1 MVYELAAIMQD
12 QDLRKAFGTR
22 LKALRKQKG
31 WTQKELA
38 NQLDIRYSHLN
49 KYENGMHAPPL
60 EKLTQLADIFDVSLD
75 YLVMGLPMEE
85 SPIRNEV
92 LYKRFKTLETFDDE
106 DKTTVIKIIDA
117 IIAKRQV
124 ENAIRPLEM

>member
-1 MVYELAAIMQD
+1 MVYELAAVMQD

-92 LYKRFKTLETFDDE
+92 LYKRFKTLETFDDD

>member
-1 MVYELAAIMQD
+1 MVHELAAVMQN

-38 NQLDIRYSHLN
+38 NRLDIRYSHLN

>member
-1 MVYELAAIMQD
+1 
-12 QDLRKAFGTR
+12 
-22 LKALRKQKG
+22 
-31 WTQKELA
+31 
-38 NQLDIRYSHLN
+38 
-49 KYENGMHAPPL
+49 MHAPPL

-92 LYKRFKTLETFDDE
+92 LYKRFKTLETFDDD

>member
-1 MVYELAAIMQD
+1 MVYELATVMQD
-12 QDLRKAFGTR
+12 QDLRKAFGKR
-22 LKALRKQKG
+22 LKELRKQKG

-49 KYENGMHAPPL
+49 KYENGMHVPPL

-106 DKTTVIKIIDA
+106 DKTTVINVIDA
-117 IIAKRQV
+117 IIAKRRV